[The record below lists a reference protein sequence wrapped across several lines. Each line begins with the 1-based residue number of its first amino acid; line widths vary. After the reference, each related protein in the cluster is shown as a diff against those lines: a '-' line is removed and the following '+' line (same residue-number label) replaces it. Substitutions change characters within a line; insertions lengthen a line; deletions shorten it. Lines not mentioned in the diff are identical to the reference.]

1 MQTMIVA
8 QIVSLRDVQVTL
20 RASARTC
27 PMNVNGPVRFLGG
40 AGEVV
45 SDIPVGDFMMIWGL
59 DGTV

>member
-1 MQTMIVA
+1 
-8 QIVSLRDVQVTL
+8 LRP
-20 RASARTC
+20 SARTC

-40 AGEVV
+40 AGEDV